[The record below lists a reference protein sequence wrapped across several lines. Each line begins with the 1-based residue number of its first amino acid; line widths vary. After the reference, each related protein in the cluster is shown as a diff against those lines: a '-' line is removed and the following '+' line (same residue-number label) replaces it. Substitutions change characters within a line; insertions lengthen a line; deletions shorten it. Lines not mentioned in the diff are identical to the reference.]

1 MIHKLA
7 EKMGNYATR
16 GDESGQTNPEVVT
29 YGVELI
35 LQEILM
41 FGIVLLS
48 AWILRVL
55 PVMLVTILSY
65 TVIRAFANGAHAP
78 LRVVCIL
85 SYVITMYTSIG
96 LAMILPKLPIWAYVV
111 LFAADLLILLKYA
124 PGDTIER
131 PIVNRGLILRCKILS
146 IVFLTC
152 LFVCSFLLSSHNKDF
167 SNVMVIVSTVACCL
181 TLPIVYKLYRS
192 HRSGEADVESE

>member
-29 YGVELI
+29 YGIELI
-35 LQEILM
+35 LQEVLM
-41 FGIVLLS
+41 FIIILIS
-48 AWILRVL
+48 AWILKIL
-55 PVMLVTILSY
+55 PIMLISIVSY
-65 TVIRAFANGAHAP
+65 TLIRAFANGAHAP
-78 LRVVCIL
+78 MRVVCIL
-85 SYVITMYTSIG
+85 SYFIVMYTSIG
-96 LAMILPKLPIWAYVV
+96 LAMIIPKLPIWAYVV

-131 PIVNRGLILRCKILS
+131 PIVNHGLIMRCKILS

-152 LFVCSFLLSSHNKDF
+152 SFVCSFLLSSHNKDF

-192 HRSGEADVESE
+192 HRSSEADLESE